1 MNQNNDTSD
10 TNSAHKLLRQ
20 GLQAME
26 DRAASR
32 DNPNERS
39 MARTV
44 AAFNALTGQDLT
56 EEEGWAFMVCLKE
69 ARALGGSKKVEDD
82 YIDGAAY
89 FALQGECAMQK
100 QRLSTFVDEV
110 PGPPEELAKALDNLL
125 QSGAFATMSAMSGMP
140 SISVHEETDEVS
152 PPYYMKREQ
161 EDPPFTAELLAE
173 LDFPTKGKAF
183 AMFCEKGPWIK
194 GNFFTG
200 RRGTLR
206 FRPYNEEASYPV
218 WELWAI
224 GYD

>member
-32 DNPNERS
+32 DNPGERS

-44 AAFNALTGQDLT
+44 AAFNALTGRDLT

-100 QRLSTFVDEV
+100 QRLS
-110 PGPPEELAKALDNLL
+110 
-125 QSGAFATMSAMSGMP
+125 
-140 SISVHEETDEVS
+140 VHEETDEVS
-152 PPYYMKREQ
+152 PPYYMEREQ